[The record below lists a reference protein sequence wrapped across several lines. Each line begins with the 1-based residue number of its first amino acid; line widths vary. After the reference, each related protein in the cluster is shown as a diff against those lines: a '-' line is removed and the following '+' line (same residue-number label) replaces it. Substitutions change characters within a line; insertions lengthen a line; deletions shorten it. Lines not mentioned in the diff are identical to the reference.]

1 MAPKATSA
9 PDSLILDSSA
19 ILAAFLEE
27 PGYDSILDQIS
38 SAQSVGLG
46 SPTFVETAIVLSSK
60 MRRDAR
66 PQLNEFLRE
75 AGAEL
80 IPLGPEH
87 IDAAVDAFLK
97 FGKGR
102 HPAALNFG
110 DCLTYAIA
118 AVAGL
123 PLLFTGDDFTKTDI
137 AMNWHDEP

>member
-1 MAPKATSA
+1 MAPKATSVA
-9 PDSLILDSSA
+9 DSLILDSSA
-19 ILAAFLEE
+19 ILAAMLEE
-27 PGYDSILDQIS
+27 PGYDGILDQIG
-38 SAQSVGLG
+38 SAQSVGVG
-46 SPTFVETAIVLSSK
+46 SPTFVETAIVLSSR

-80 IPLGPEH
+80 IPMGPEH
-87 IDAAVDAFLK
+87 IDAAVDAFLR

-118 AVAGL
+118 AVAGV
-123 PLLFTGDDFTKTDI
+123 PLLFAGEDFTKTGI
-137 AMNWHDEP
+137 GTH